1 MSVMVTGA
9 SGFVGRALC
18 GALLSQQMPL
28 TRVSRAPGVQGS
40 VAVGEIDGTTDWTL
54 ALQQCTVVVHLAAR
68 VHVMNDTAADPLA
81 AYRRTNVEGTMA
93 LARQAAAAGVRRFI
107 FISTVKVN
115 GESSP
120 EGQPFRADDVPAPQ
134 DPYGRSKMEAEQA
147 LRQLAAQTGLQVV
160 IIRPPLVYG
169 PGVGANFAALL
180 RAVRRGLPLPLGAIH
195 NQRSL
200 VALDNLVDLIIT
212 CVTHPAAA
220 NQTLLVSDG
229 QDLSTAG
236 LVRAMAHAT
245 GVPVR
250 LPSVPVWALR
260 AAASLL
266 GKREVVSRLCNN
278 LQLDIAKTRSLL
290 GWAPP
295 LSVQEGLRRAVSS

>member
-1 MSVMVTGA
+1 MRVMVTGA
-9 SGFVGRALC
+9 SGFVGKALC
-18 GALLSQQMPL
+18 SALLLKAIPI
-28 TRVSRAPGVQGS
+28 TRVNRAPDTLAS
-40 VAVGEIDGTTDWTL
+40 VVVGDMDGTTDWSL

-68 VHVMNDTAADPLA
+68 VHVMNDTAPDPLA
-81 AYRRTNVEGTMA
+81 AYRRTNVDGTMA

-107 FISTVKVN
+107 FISSVKVN

-120 EGQPFRADDVPAPQ
+120 QGQPFLADDVPAPQ
-134 DPYGRSKMEAEQA
+134 DPYGRSKMEAEQG
-147 LRQLAAQTGLQVV
+147 LRQLAAHTGLQVV

-229 QDLSTAG
+229 QDLSTAE
-236 LVRAMAHAT
+236 LVRALAQAA
-245 GVPVR
+245 GVRVYLPKVPAR
-250 LPSVPVWALR
+250 LLL

-266 GKREVVSRLCNN
+266 GKRDVVSRLCSS
-278 LQLDIAKTRSLL
+278 LQVDISKTRCLL
-290 GWAPP
+290 AWAPP
-295 LSVQEGLRRAVSS
+295 LSVPEGLRRAVG